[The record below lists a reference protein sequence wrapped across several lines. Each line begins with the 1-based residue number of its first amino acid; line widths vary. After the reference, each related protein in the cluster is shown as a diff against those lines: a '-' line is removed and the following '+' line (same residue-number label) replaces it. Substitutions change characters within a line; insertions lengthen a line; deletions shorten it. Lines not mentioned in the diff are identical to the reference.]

1 MKIKINNNEQLYTF
15 IISRRKYVYMHAP
28 KQSITIQ
35 QQMNERIQERERV
48 GGKKQRYPI
57 TTSTTIY
64 MTIHIK
70 HSFIYMAK

>member
-57 TTSTTIY
+57 TTIY
-64 MTIHIK
+64 YYIYDYTYK
-70 HSFIYMAK
+70 TFIYIHG